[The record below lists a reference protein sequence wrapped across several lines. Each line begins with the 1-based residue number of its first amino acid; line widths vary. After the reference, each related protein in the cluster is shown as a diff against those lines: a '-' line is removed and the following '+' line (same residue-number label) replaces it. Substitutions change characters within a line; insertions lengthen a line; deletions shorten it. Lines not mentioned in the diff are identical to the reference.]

1 MLIKGFTFYAIE
13 SISNAFP
20 IVLFYLLLLH
30 RFIWLWFNFSN
41 YLINIVAS
49 VLFGRHNS
57 TPIQLQSMFSIH
69 EAYLWHRI
77 NWQIF
82 ENGSIL
88 SSIWIVICIN
98 FWSRIHFITQYF
110 DISERNRKYAQSEKQ
125 QQQWKLHS
133 EFQQVQN
140 YFCYFNCNLRQW
152 MWNEH

>member
-1 MLIKGFTFYAIE
+1 MLIKGFTFYSIE

-77 NWQIF
+77 IRQIF
-82 ENGSIL
+82 GNGSIL

-125 QQQWKLHS
+125 QQQWKAFRIPISTKLFLL
-133 EFQQVQN
+133 FQLQ
-140 YFCYFNCNLRQW
+140 FEAM